1 MKTASARPRIVE
13 AAGAGKVTQAFSL
26 CASTENR
33 LKACVTLPPRAGRGR
48 ELLFVMLAIAFLTL
62 LASAGAQTPGTLD
75 TGFNPIITNVVI
87 ATAVQPD
94 GRIIIAG
101 QFFTVN
107 GTARNRSLGSMPMA
121 VWTRAS
127 IPALVPTTT
136 FTTSPYRLMG
146 KCSLAALS
154 PP

>member
-107 GTARNRSLGSMPMA
+107 GTARNCGKYPDINPVWAKNPTLPGARLNLGLILGKGLSL
-121 VWTRAS
+121 
-127 IPALVPTTT
+127 
-136 FTTSPYRLMG
+136 
-146 KCSLAALS
+146 C
-154 PP
+154 